1 MFDFFL
7 LIVRVIPP
15 FLKIYH
21 FIKINMVYAGLII
34 LALVFLQSIIGVFL
48 ASHTIVSRYSF
59 KNSAISNGKHIRIV
73 HMADLHVSS
82 FTNKSRQLK
91 LVDKINAL
99 EPDIITISGDILDS
113 GVQPYIYKD
122 LSSVY
127 KLLKSKY
134 GVYMVLGNHE
144 YYSGDV
150 LKTMLVFKVSN
161 FNVLLD
167 NLIKIDE
174 LNLTI
179 AGRDDY
185 ASKRVIGRER
195 KPLKDILTA
204 NDKGYPVILLNHQ
217 PRKDSVRESIENK
230 IFLELTGHT
239 HNGQLFP
246 VNFIEKFMYPVSW
259 GLWQKGDY
267 NLLVTCGTGTWGPP
281 MRTNSYS
288 EIMVIDIN

>member
-1 MFDFFL
+1 
-7 LIVRVIPP
+7 
-15 FLKIYH
+15 
-21 FIKINMVYAGLII
+21 MV
-34 LALVFLQSIIGVFL
+34 SK
-48 ASHTIVSRYSF
+48 YSF
-59 KNSAISNGKHIRIV
+59 KNAAIANGERVRIV
-73 HMADLHVSS
+73 HMADIHVSS
-82 FTNKSRQLK
+82 FTSRARQLK

-99 EPDIITISGDILDS
+99 QPDIITISGDILDS
-113 GVQPYIYKD
+113 RLQPYISKD

-134 GVYMVLGNHE
+134 GVYVVLGNHE
-144 YYSGDV
+144 YYGGNV
-150 LKTMLVFKVSN
+150 LEAMLAFRISN
-161 FNVLLD
+161 FKILWD

-174 LNLTI
+174 LNLAI

-185 ASKRVIGRER
+185 ASKRVTGYNR
-195 KPLKDILTA
+195 KPLKDILVA

-217 PRKDSVRESIENK
+217 PRKESVKEAIENK

-246 VNFIEKFMYPVSW
+246 VNFIEKFIYPISW
-259 GLWQKGDY
+259 GLWQEGDY
-267 NLLVTCGTGTWGPP
+267 NLLITCGVGTWGPP